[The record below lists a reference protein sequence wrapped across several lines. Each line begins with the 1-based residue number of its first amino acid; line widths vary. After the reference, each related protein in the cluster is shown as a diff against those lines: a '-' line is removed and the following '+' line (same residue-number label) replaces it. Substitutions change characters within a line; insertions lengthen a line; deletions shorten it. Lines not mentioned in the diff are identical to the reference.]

1 MWYFKN
7 GWQTFKII
15 YYICTMNDL
24 NTLELTEIKSLCK
37 KHGIGVVGDK
47 KSLIKKLK
55 YFLDP
60 IEDVL
65 NTHPG
70 RKLLNGNKIVGVKV
84 EKQEDINQVLKKKGK
99 FLYYSLGYHYYMV
112 PE

>member
-1 MWYFKN
+1 MEN
-7 GWQTFKII
+7 
-15 YYICTMNDL
+15 L
-24 NTLELTEIKSLCK
+24 NSLELVEIKSLCK
-37 KHGIGVVGDK
+37 KYDIGTVGDK

-70 RKLLNGNKIVGVKV
+70 RKLPSDKKIVGVKV
-84 EKQEDINQVLKKKGK
+84 SDQEKINSTLKRKGQ
-99 FLYYSLGYHYYMV
+99 FLFYSLGHHFYLV
-112 PE
+112 TE

>member
-1 MWYFKN
+1 MEN
-7 GWQTFKII
+7 
-15 YYICTMNDL
+15 L
-24 NTLELTEIKSLCK
+24 NTLELSEIKSLCK
-37 KHGIGVVGDK
+37 QYGIGVVGDK
-47 KSLIKKLK
+47 KDLIKKLK

-70 RKLLNGNKIVGVKV
+70 RKVPVGSKIVGVKV
-84 EKQEDINQVLKKKGK
+84 SKQEEINQILKKKGK
-99 FLYYSLGYHYYMV
+99 FIYYSLGHHYYMV

>member
-1 MWYFKN
+1 ME
-7 GWQTFKII
+7 
-15 YYICTMNDL
+15 DL
-24 NTLELTEIKSLCK
+24 NKLELPEIKSLCK
-37 KHGIGVVGDK
+37 QYGIGTVGDK

-55 YFLDP
+55 YYLDP

-70 RKLLNGNKIVGVKV
+70 RKLPKGKKIVGANVNKT
-84 EKQEDINQVLKKKGK
+84 EEINRVLKQKGN
-99 FLYYSLGYHYYMV
+99 FIYYSLGYQYYIV

>member
-1 MWYFKN
+1 ME
-7 GWQTFKII
+7 
-15 YYICTMNDL
+15 DL
-24 NTLELTEIKSLCK
+24 NKLELPEIKTLCK
-37 KHGIGVVGDK
+37 QYGIGTVGDK

-55 YFLDP
+55 YYLDP
-60 IEDVL
+60 VEDVL

-70 RKLLNGNKIVGVKV
+70 RKLQKNQKIVGVKLS
-84 EKQEDINQVLKKKGK
+84 EKEKMNSILKSKGQ